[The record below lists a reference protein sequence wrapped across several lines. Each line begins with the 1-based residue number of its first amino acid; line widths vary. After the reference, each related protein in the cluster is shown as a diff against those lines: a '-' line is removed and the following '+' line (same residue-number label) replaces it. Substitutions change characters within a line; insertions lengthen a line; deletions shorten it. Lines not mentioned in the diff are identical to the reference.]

1 MQAVTVDEDGY
12 VTVSQDHYSDYVLTK
27 EKIASGSD
35 EEESSKDD
43 ISKDDDASKDDSTKN
58 DGETKGNTDVTKK
71 NDEETTVKSDNPK
84 TGDAATAFPVIVLIG
99 SAMTIAAGMKKVK
112 RAE

>member
-1 MQAVTVDEDGY
+1 MQAETVDEDGY
-12 VTVSQDHYSDYVLTK
+12 VTVSQDHCSDYVLTK
-27 EKIASGSD
+27 EK
-35 EEESSKDD
+35 
-43 ISKDDDASKDDSTKN
+43 
-58 DGETKGNTDVTKK
+58 TDVTKK

-99 SAMTIAAGMKKVK
+99 SAMTIAAGMGKVK